1 MTIAIHLLQRAAPA
15 MIALAALGIASA
27 AAQGPDP
34 SRRWSATLGVGALVA
49 PEYEGSDKMEV
60 RPLPLIDARWTV
72 GYPGMQQV
80 FLSTE
85 QGLGVQF
92 FDIGGFSL
100 AASVN
105 YDPGRDQDD
114 GDRLRGLGDIDPGA
128 SLRLTGAYRY
138 QGFRVGLVAGRT
150 FGGADGVQVD
160 GSASYTHQFGSRF
173 SLTGS
178 AGIVWADSN
187 YMEGYFGV
195 SRQQSVRSG
204 LAPYEAEAG
213 FKSARIALTG
223 RYALSQQW
231 GLRATVGVSQLL
243 GDAAD
248 SPIVEEKVQPFAL
261 VGVTYTF

>member
-1 MTIAIHLLQRAAPA
+1 MTIAIHLFQRAALA
-15 MIALAALGIASA
+15 ATSLAALGIATA

-60 RPLPLIDARWTV
+60 LPLPLIDARWTV
-72 GYPGMQQV
+72 GYPGLQQV
-80 FLSTE
+80 FLTTE

-114 GDRLRGLGDIDPGA
+114 GDRLRGLGDVEAGA
-128 SLRLTGAYRY
+128 NLRLTAAYRY
-138 QGFRVGLVAGRT
+138 QGFRLGLAAGRT

-173 SLTGS
+173 SLTAS
-178 AGIVWADSN
+178 AGVVWADSN

-195 SRQQSVRSG
+195 SRQQSIRSG

-223 RYALSQQW
+223 RYALGDHW

-248 SPIVEEKVQPFAL
+248 SPVVEEELQPFAL
-261 VGVTYTF
+261 VGITYSF